1 LNTTIQKKPNCFLS
15 ITYLARI
22 ISLGFCNRHFVKVVL
37 LYFGQL
43 ENLSNKITKNCL
55 FEFLLLV
62 NVQVL
67 NKPSCYLQVSYV
79 YNILCYLTRNKK
91 WEKFAIDSAYYIFLI
106 SILFFSFRKSQT
118 SFIMNQNEV
127 RGTPNFRSVSKR
139 RKIMSFHQN
148 FQSNRRWIEMSRI
161 LSFSVV
167 VIGLMPMCLALSE
180 NIVCGSDIQ
189 TYVCLHKNYSR

>member
-1 LNTTIQKKPNCFLS
+1 MLLASIVCLQHSLLLKEKQKICYRL
-15 ITYLARI
+15 
-22 ISLGFCNRHFVKVVL
+22 CL
-37 LYFGQL
+37 LY
-43 ENLSNKITKNCL
+43 
-55 FEFLLLV
+55 LL
-62 NVQVL
+62 N
-67 NKPSCYLQVSYV
+67 
-79 YNILCYLTRNKK
+79 
-91 WEKFAIDSAYYIFLI
+91 FDS
-106 SILFFSFRKSQT
+106 FFSFRKSQT

-127 RGTPNFRSVSKR
+127 RGTPNFQSVSKR